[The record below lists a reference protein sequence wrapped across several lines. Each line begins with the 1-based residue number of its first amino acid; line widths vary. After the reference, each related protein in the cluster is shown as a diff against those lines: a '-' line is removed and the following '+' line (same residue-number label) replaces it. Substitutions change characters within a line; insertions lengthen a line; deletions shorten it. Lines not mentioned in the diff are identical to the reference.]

1 MISSAATCLLALWQA
16 SLKRQELYPGLITEL
31 ENLHV
36 DDRLLLK
43 QSEKKADSQREM
55 QNRLTLEAKYRSSCR
70 GRLTRSSDDTTVM
83 KDERRD

>member
-1 MISSAATCLLALWQA
+1 MINCAGTCLLALWQT
-16 SLKRQELYPGLITEL
+16 LYRRQELYLGLITEL

-55 QNRLTLEAKYRSSCR
+55 HNRLTPEAKYHSI
-70 GRLTRSSDDTTVM
+70 M
-83 KDERRD
+83 

>member
-1 MISSAATCLLALWQA
+1 MLYPVKSCRLHDAMTNSAATCLLAIWQA

-55 QNRLTLEAKYRSSCR
+55 HNRLTLEAKYRCDMQ
-70 GRLTRSSDDTTVM
+70 GQTNP
-83 KDERRD
+83 